1 MLLDCTHIRQLN
13 VYECQPLFYLDCHLP
28 PTLNLQKNLLAFSLS
43 LKGWSWSSLCLSC
56 MSLFEFL
63 FTLLMLLMCE
73 FHLFIFSVAFLLL
86 FQTCVLVTLQACVF
100 DVFPNS
106 CYFSKLTF
114 WCSWSSHSCYFSW
127 IDSCCFFQSC
137 SCCSKL
143 VTRFFVAPSAHSY
156 YSFRSCSCC
165 SMLTFMLLFSVVFLL
180 LQTCVLVAPSL
191 CWNLCFHG
199 CVIVVPS
206 LCSSVILP
214 NCVLLLQAHIFGTW
228 NSIFFEKI
236 SMFLLVFL
244 IFCFVFWPF
253 LSSLLDIGLSRWLF
267 LLCPLDVVALQGY
280 PLFLAFLLYF
290 FFQNY
295 FYFGL
300 PIVVKSSLAPLLPPF
315 HLDLV

>member
-143 VTRFFVAPSAHSY
+143 VTRFFVAPSSHFY

-165 SMLTFMLLFSVVFLL
+165 SKFMFLL
-180 LQTCVLVAPSL
+180 LQARILVTFFRRVLIIP
-191 CWNLCFHG
+191 NLCSCCSKLVLKSLFSWL
-199 CVIVVPS
+199 CYCCSKLVFECYS
-206 LCSSVILP
+206 SQLCSFTPSSHFWYLKFNILRKNFHVP
-214 NCVLLLQAHIFGTW
+214 FG
-228 NSIFFEKI
+228 FFN
-236 SMFLLVFL
+236 
-244 IFCFVFWPF
+244 
-253 LSSLLDIGLSRWLF
+253 F
-267 LLCPLDVVALQGY
+267 LLCV
-280 PLFLAFLLYF
+280 LAFSF
-290 FFQNY
+290 
-295 FYFGL
+295 
-300 PIVVKSSLAPLLPPF
+300 
-315 HLDLV
+315 